1 MNLVKIFALL
11 WLWMFF
17 SYQTHAQKTVP
28 KSYKLIVNL
37 ENAPFDSLYL
47 HDYTEG
53 RDVLIPGKKTKKF
66 TWEITIPDS
75 IVRNSENMLLLASP
89 YDPKSNSK
97 KMIRFITQTA
107 GKKVIIANVG
117 VEDENNYIY
126 GTYVDTASFPNERV
140 LTKINNK
147 DSVVVA
153 NLICENFK
161 LTIKDTHS
169 DLAVRAQ
176 DPFFSWFM
184 NSNNEAISYDNHLAS
199 YTELSKKYPD
209 SRFLIT
215 NLAGN
220 LSLYKSKND
229 IKKVYE
235 NFSKKYKNTI
245 WAKNIERF
253 LYDKKFQNTS
263 LPTFDKNN
271 YEYIVQ
277 DTSKYNLIIFSASWC
292 VPCIEEIPL
301 LKKIYNDLGKNLIL
315 TYVSIDNAQG
325 IASFQKLI
333 REEHIPW
340 RTLFAYQ
347 DVKKI
352 KQKYFIEVIPQNIL
366 IYPNQDMEIIDVRTE
381 EHRIKLYSIF
391 KSLGSIK

>member
-1 MNLVKIFALL
+1 
-11 WLWMFF
+11 
-17 SYQTHAQKTVP
+17 
-28 KSYKLIVNL
+28 
-37 ENAPFDSLYL
+37 
-47 HDYTEG
+47 
-53 RDVLIPGKKTKKF
+53 
-66 TWEITIPDS
+66 
-75 IVRNSENMLLLASP
+75 MLLLASP

-161 LTIKDTHS
+161 LTIKDTNS

-325 IASFQKLI
+325 VASFQKLI

-352 KQKYFIEVIPQNIL
+352 KQKYFIEGIPQNIL
-366 IYPNQDMEIIDVRTE
+366 IYPNQDMEMIDVRTE
-381 EHRIKLYSIF
+381 EHRLKLYSIL
-391 KSLGSIK
+391 KSPGTIK

>member
-17 SYQTHAQKTVP
+17 SYQTHVQKADL

-37 ENAPFDSLYL
+37 ENAPFKSLYL
-47 HDYTEG
+47 QDYTEG
-53 RDVLIPGKKTKKF
+53 RNVLIPGKKTKEF

-89 YDPKSNSK
+89 YDSKSNSK
-97 KMIRFITQTA
+97 KTIRFITQVA

-126 GTYVDTASFPNERV
+126 GNYVDTTLFPNERL
-140 LTKINNK
+140 LTKIGNK
-147 DSVVVA
+147 DSEVVG
-153 NLICENFK
+153 NLICENFN
-161 LTIKDTHS
+161 LVVKDTNS
-169 DLAVRAQ
+169 DIAVRAQ

-199 YTELSKKYPD
+199 YIELSKKYPD

-220 LSLYKSKND
+220 LNLYKSKND
-229 IKKVYE
+229 IKKVYK
-235 NFSKKYKNTI
+235 NFSEKYKNTI

-263 LPTFDKNN
+263 LPTFDKND

-301 LKKIYNDLGKNLIL
+301 LKKIYNDLGRNLIL
-315 TYVSIDNAQG
+315 TYVSIDNVQG
-325 IASFQKLI
+325 VASFQKLI

-352 KQKYFIEVIPQNIL
+352 KQKYFIEGIPLNIL
-366 IYPNQDMEIIDVRTE
+366 IYPNKDMEIIDIRTE
-381 EHRIKLYSIF
+381 EHRLKLYSIL
-391 KSLGSIK
+391 KSPGTIK